1 LTLNSFDD
9 MTAAFGPHLP
19 DDGFEGYI
27 AVANPI
33 AACSKI
39 ESPPNVSYVNPKRW
53 IALVQRSAGMFSN
66 CTFDVK
72 VYNAQQAGFSAVIIF
87 NSDSDNLIKMSSS
100 GQFNVK
106 IPSVFVGYSSGM
118 ELKESYTYV
127 NKTFVNI
134 STDDTDLNY
143 LLIPFICVVS
153 ICFLLAM
160 SIFVNSILFVL
171 DFFFNSN

>member
-1 LTLNSFDD
+1 

-33 AACSKI
+33 VACSKI
-39 ESPPNVSYVNPKRW
+39 EPPPNVSYVNPKRW
-53 IALVQRSAGMFSN
+53 IALVQRSPGMFSN

-72 VYNAQQAGFSAVIIF
+72 VFNAQQAGFSAVIIF

-106 IPSVFVGYSSGM
+106 IPSVFVGYSTGM

-134 STDDTDLNY
+134 STDDNDLNY

-160 SIFVNSILFVL
+160 SIFVRSTYFFSSISIQIFKFVLILFE
-171 DFFFNSN
+171 

>member
-1 LTLNSFDD
+1 

-33 AACSKI
+33 TACSKI
-39 ESPPNVSYVNPKRW
+39 EPPPNVSYVNPKLW
-53 IALVQRSAGMFSN
+53 IALIQRSPGMFGN

-72 VYNAQQAGFSAVIIF
+72 VYNAQQAGYSAVIVF
-87 NSDSDNLIKMSSS
+87 NSDSETLIKMSSS

-106 IPSVFVGYSSGM
+106 IPSVFVGYSTGI
-118 ELKESYTYV
+118 ELKESYTYA
-127 NKTFVNI
+127 NKTYVNI

-143 LLIPFICVVS
+143 LLIPFICVIS

-160 SIFVNSILFVL
+160 SIFVS
-171 DFFFNSN
+171 